1 MLIEIKSRRDG
12 RVLFSGEF
20 ASVHDAVIAAGNAR
34 ADLRGADLRGADLR
48 GAYLG
53 GAYLGG
59 ADLRGAYLRGAD
71 LRGAYLGGAYL
82 EGAYLGGADLR
93 GADLGDTKI
102 KGRDAVVQIGPIG
115 SRADTLIVFRTEDGY
130 RVQTG
135 CFYGKPDDFLARVM
149 GTHGTNKHAA
159 NYRNALELAVSM
171 LDGE

>member
-53 GAYLGG
+53 GAYLEG
-59 ADLRGAYLRGAD
+59 AN
-71 LRGAYLGGAYL
+71 LG
-82 EGAYLGGADLR
+82 GAYLGGADLR